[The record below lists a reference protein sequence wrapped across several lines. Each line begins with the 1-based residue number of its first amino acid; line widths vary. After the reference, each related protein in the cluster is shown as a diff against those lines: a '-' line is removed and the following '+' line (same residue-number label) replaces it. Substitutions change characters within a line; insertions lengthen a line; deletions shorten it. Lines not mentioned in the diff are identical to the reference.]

1 MLEIFGVPIS
11 VHTRKVLVTA
21 NAKGLAYRNE
31 PIIPF
36 DPPAEWHSLSPTGL
50 IPAISHDGYT
60 LADSAAI
67 CAYLERLQPT
77 PSIYPAGARAFG
89 KALWLEQYGTT
100 VLFRQ
105 VVHPLFAQ
113 KIIRPHILQEGP
125 PDEAAIAR
133 VEREIAPG
141 VFDYLEGQAEGDF
154 MVGDSFGIAD
164 ITLACN
170 LLNYHYLG
178 FRPDAERHPKLAGI
192 FARALETPP
201 FRRALQA
208 EAPFV
213 EKLGLDGSFLQQAA

>member
-31 PIIPF
+31 PVIPF
-36 DPPAEWHSLSPTGL
+36 DPPADWNRMSPTGL
-50 IPAISHDGYT
+50 IPAISHDGFT

-67 CAYLERLQPT
+67 CGYLERLQPA
-77 PSIYPAGARAFG
+77 PSIYAAAAQAHG
-89 KALWLEQYGTT
+89 KALWLEQYGTS

-113 KIIRPHILQEGP
+113 RIIRPHILQEGP
-125 PDEAAIAR
+125 PDEAEIAR
-133 VEREIAPG
+133 IEADVVPG
-141 VFDYLEGQAEGDF
+141 VFDYLEGEIEGTFTVSDR
-154 MVGDSFGIAD
+154 FGIAD

-170 LLNYHYLG
+170 LVNYQYLG
-178 FRPDAERHPKLAGI
+178 FRLDPERYPKLAGV
-192 FARALETPP
+192 FARTLETPP
-201 FRRALQA
+201 FRQALAA

-213 EKLGLDGSFLQQAA
+213 RNMGLDGSFLQQAA